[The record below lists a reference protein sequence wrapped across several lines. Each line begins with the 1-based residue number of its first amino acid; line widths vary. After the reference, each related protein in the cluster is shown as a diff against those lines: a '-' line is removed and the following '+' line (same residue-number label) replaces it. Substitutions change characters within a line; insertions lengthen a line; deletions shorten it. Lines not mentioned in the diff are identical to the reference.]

1 MANYRLKRIPEN
13 ATITAINDLFQ
24 PINRSQWKIH
34 LSLQGHD
41 PISLSIM
48 CAPLLARKTVLNET
62 TKTHA
67 AGWNEH
73 FSITSTAHWVETR
86 IGDLPHA
93 AYAQKRDAA
102 QLCFTF
108 PSNGKQ
114 IYLPQFELARALF
127 FHNGY
132 LARTALEPLSLNM
145 DFDIRKN
152 AQDHSAQINILPT
165 STLPLGL
172 LAEPDSRNML
182 AWILL
187 DQDARKSY
195 ESIGIH
201 EKNHGRNERGSRR
214 WTFQFD
220 PPPLSNC
227 DMHIRGHYISQ
238 SQAIFVYK
246 ITKIINLPSNLPTQ
260 IEFFHNELPATTR
273 ARGGWR
279 SFNDDDLPDELD
291 VDDERTT
298 NADIQPRIL
307 VPDSVAITF
316 STPIHTSRKG
326 NKARAGSPATAEEGK
341 QPTESS
347 EVALEPGMP
356 GVGLASADW
365 SAVTDETVDTKVY
378 ERKFTVFLSMVTKL
392 ASKCEC
398 KVNYTIRELPKI
410 PRCKKHLLSSNGARR
425 CMAVVTLQF
434 NNKFFYLLEV
444 DTSDGAA
451 ALSTLL
457 LCPHTPDSLERDL
470 IHIERSVLKHSLAWP
485 IAHLSTLYGKNGF
498 RGVKHP
504 QAKTL
509 RKELLDPDTPDSWA
523 ERIFRLMHLFCHVP
537 PAK

>member
-1 MANYRLKRIPEN
+1 MANYRLKRISEN
-13 ATITAINDLFQ
+13 ATITAINDLFR
-24 PINRSQWKIH
+24 PKDSSQWKID

-62 TKTHA
+62 TKTPA
-67 AGWNEH
+67 AGWDEH

-93 AYAQKRDAA
+93 GYAKKRDAA
-102 QLCFTF
+102 QLCFSF

-152 AQDHSAQINILPT
+152 EQDNSAQINILPT

-187 DQDARKSY
+187 DQDARQSY

-201 EKNHGRNERGSRR
+201 EKNHGRNEREHRR

-220 PPPLSNC
+220 PPLLTNC
-227 DMHIRGHYISQ
+227 RMHTKGHFISD
-238 SQAIFVYK
+238 SQAVFVYRIIK
-246 ITKIINLPSNLPTQ
+246 ITNLPSNLPEQ
-260 IEFFHNELPATTR
+260 IDFFHNDLPSTTI
-273 ARGGWR
+273 AGGGGGA
-279 SFNDDDLPDELD
+279 FNDSDLPDELD

-307 VPDSVAITF
+307 EPDSVAITF
-316 STPIHTSRKG
+316 STPFQTSKKG
-326 NKARAGSPATAEEGK
+326 NKARADSSETAIEGN
-341 QPTESS
+341 QQTESY
-347 EVALEPGMP
+347 EVGLELGMP
-356 GVGLASADW
+356 GFGLPSADW
-365 SAVTDETVDTKVY
+365 NAVTDNTYDTKAY

-392 ASKCEC
+392 AAKCNC
-398 KVNYTIRELPKI
+398 KENYTIRELPKI

-457 LCPHTPDSLERDL
+457 LCPHTPDTLERDL

-485 IAHLSTLYGKNGF
+485 IAYLSTLYGKNGF

-509 RKELLDPDTPDSWA
+509 RKGLLDPDTPDSWA
-523 ERIFRLMHLFCHVP
+523 ERIFRSMPLLD
-537 PAK
+537 